1 MSEKSTLRID
11 WFDGTVIE
19 DTRGNTSKFS
29 DEEIKEKDPTPPSVS
44 QEVERKAIGFKRLL
58 DISFLRPPTLNLEL
72 SNRPGFWLL
81 FSGPIKSDFIV
92 LLIKIL
98 SAVYNS
104 LDRGEKNKLTGLLE
118 SRFLNSDF
126 LSKVKEYMIGLPDV
140 RISEKRLNM
149 QLWEDVET
157 FYFNVLTL
165 CEGMFNYGLPKH
177 KLQQVFQL
185 IEVAEDSSLGVQEEH
200 SEKIGESF
208 YTRTLSLKDK
218 IQKSLAQRR
227 LLWATTGRNMI
238 YPKVSIVHM
247 YVSNNKVG
255 YLVDIARNER
265 LKHKTVDCKQ
275 YAHNKRL
282 MFGSLL
288 LFTSDNFET
297 ILSASVL
304 ESSLSLLSDGYIA
317 VTFDSPV
324 SNTIF
329 ANEFLMIESE
339 VFFEPYHR
347 VLKVLQSLRTDE
359 LPMKEYIVDVQP
371 KIESPAYLTSESIY
385 SIRTEKSEEIY
396 FPVLDRSQWPNKE
409 CFGLDQSQMD
419 AFHFALTRDFAVI
432 QGPPGT
438 GKTFIGVK
446 IASTIL
452 KNLSLEGTPM
462 LIICYTNHALD
473 QFLEGILSTTT
484 SLVRLGSQSKSKIL
498 EPYSLSNLRSKVK
511 SKYNYLYGKKLSE
524 LEKVFK
530 EINYFQAEI
539 EKCNNEIVGYNN
551 IKPYLKVNENIHA
564 LKDKNDDGLLNWL
577 LDYSENNTTYES
589 DRKECKDWE
598 TQCADLTIHDKI
610 ETCFSEEI
618 AINEIDSMKCSI
630 KYVKD
635 ITDDVDER
643 KKMIDKFNKQ
653 IEKIERRLDCF
664 KKNIRLSREGR
675 KHLNIGNTG
684 DLYELTP
691 EQRWFVYFNAVDCL
705 KGQVVE
711 KMKVLMERHK
721 SLSAEL
727 EEVSTLIDSDV
738 MKSVRVVGVTT
749 TVAARRHD
757 LMRKLL
763 SPIGDHKQLR
773 PTTACYK
780 LATQYKLEISLF
792 ERMLRNG
799 VHAKTLCTQR
809 RLRPDFV
816 KLLVPDLYEKLDSHP
831 VVCGYPNVRGMKYN
845 LFFFNHDAIEDSGLS
860 KKYATLSDIKVTV
873 VDNFQGEESKIIILS
888 LVRSNMEGSIG
899 FLSASNRVCVA
910 LSRAKEGF
918 YICGN
923 MKLLKSAS
931 RLWRCINDKLVS
943 MNAIGD
949 RVALHCDRHQASLN
963 IKEPKDFI
971 NCTKGPC
978 LKNCSGF

>member
-1 MSEKSTLRID
+1 M
-11 WFDGTVIE
+11 GHY
-19 DTRGNTSKFS
+19 G
-29 DEEIKEKDPTPPSVS
+29 KEYVVKYLADPTKKQ
-44 QEVERKAIGFKRLL
+44 QENI
-58 DISFLRPPTLNLEL
+58 
-72 SNRPGFWLL
+72 W
-81 FSGPIKSDFIV
+81 
-92 LLIKIL
+92 
-98 SAVYNS
+98 
-104 LDRGEKNKLTGLLE
+104 
-118 SRFLNSDF
+118 
-126 LSKVKEYMIGLPDV
+126 
-140 RISEKRLNM
+140 
-149 QLWEDVET
+149 
-157 FYFNVLTL
+157 
-165 CEGMFNYGLPKH
+165 
-177 KLQQVFQL
+177 
-185 IEVAEDSSLGVQEEH
+185 
-200 SEKIGESF
+200 
-208 YTRTLSLKDK
+208 
-218 IQKSLAQRR
+218 
-227 LLWATTGRNMI
+227 I

-347 VLKVLQSLRTDE
+347 VLKVLQSFRTDE

-551 IKPYLKVNENIHA
+551 IKSYLKVNENIHA

-763 SPIGDHKQLR
+763 SPIVIVEEAAEVLEGHIVASLTNRCQQLILIGDHKQLR

-816 KLLVPDLYEKLDSHP
+816 KLLVPELYEKLDSHP
-831 VVCGYPNVRGMKYN
+831 VVCGYPNVRGMKNN
-845 LFFFNHDAIEDSGLS
+845 LFFFNHDAIEDSGNGDTHSHNNTYEAMFCVELANYLRQRDYTSEDITILATYTGQATLVKQLS

-978 LKNCSGF
+978 LKNCNGF